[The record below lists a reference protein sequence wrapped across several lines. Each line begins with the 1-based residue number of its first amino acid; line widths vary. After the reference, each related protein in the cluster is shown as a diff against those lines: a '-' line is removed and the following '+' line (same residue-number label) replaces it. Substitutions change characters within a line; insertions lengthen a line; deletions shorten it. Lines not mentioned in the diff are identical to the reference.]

1 MTLSRSDRPY
11 GQFPRGDP
19 PESAPTPEPQRR
31 VPLRERIARRLRAPL
46 ALVALL
52 ALSWYLVSAV
62 QTGGLVALRAQE
74 EQPTPAPTP
83 LLAVAVYQHVAP
95 SVVQVTARGASGE
108 ANTGAGVIVDE
119 MADILTSLHIIDG
132 ATGITVVFSDG
143 TSSPVEVVARLPDR
157 DIAVLRALAP
167 PAQFQ
172 PATLGNPGR
181 LSVGDHAFV
190 IGHPFGLT
198 GSLSTGVISGLDR
211 AMSAPGLSQPL
222 TGLIQFDAAVNPGNS
237 GGPLVDQ
244 NGDVVG
250 IVTGLVNPAGKVFS
264 GVGFA
269 VTIDAA
275 SAGLGIPPD

>member
-11 GQFPRGDP
+11 GQFPRGDVPEAAPAP
-19 PESAPTPEPQRR
+19 PATRR
-31 VPLRERIARRLRAPL
+31 APLRERVVARVRAPL
-46 ALVALL
+46 ALLSLL
-52 ALSWYLVSAV
+52 VVTVLLVTAV
-62 QTGGLVALRAQE
+62 QTGGLIALRAQR

-83 LLAVAVYQHVAP
+83 QLAAAIYQHVAP
-95 SVVQVTARGASGE
+95 SVVQVVAKSASGE
-108 ANTGAGVIVDE
+108 PSSGAGVIVDD

-132 ATGITVVFSDG
+132 ASRIEVVFNDG
-143 TSSPVEVVARLPDR
+143 TTSAVEVVSRLPDR

-172 PATLGNPGR
+172 PATMGNPGS
-181 LSVGDHAFV
+181 LSIGDPAFV

-211 AMSAPGLSQPL
+211 AMTAPNLSQPI

-244 NGDVVG
+244 RGDVVG

-269 VTIDAA
+269 VTIDSAA
-275 SAGLGIPPD
+275 AGLGIPPD

>member
-11 GQFPRGDP
+11 GHFPRGDVSEP
-19 PESAPTPEPQRR
+19 APAPEPPRR
-31 VPLRERIARRLRAPL
+31 ARLRERIVARLRAPL
-46 ALVALL
+46 ALLSLL
-52 ALSWYLVSAV
+52 ALTAFLVSAV

-74 EQPTPAPTP
+74 EKPTPEPTP
-83 LLAVAVYQHVAP
+83 QLAAAVYQHVAP
-95 SVVQVTARGASGE
+95 SVVQVSAKGAGGE
-108 ANTGAGVIVDE
+108 PSSGAGVIVDD
-119 MADILTSLHIIDG
+119 MADILTSLHIVEG
-132 ATGITVVFSDG
+132 ASDIEVRFSDG
-143 TSSPVEVVARLPDR
+143 TSSAVEVVARLPDR

-172 PATLGNPGR
+172 PATMGNPGS
-181 LSVGDHAFV
+181 LSIGDPAFV

-198 GSLSTGVISGLDR
+198 QSLSTGVISGLDR
-211 AMSAPGLSQPL
+211 SMTAPNLSQPI
-222 TGLIQFDAAVNPGNS
+222 TGLIQFDAAVNAGSS

-244 NGDVVG
+244 RGDVVG

-275 SAGLGIPPD
+275 AAGLGIPPD

>member
-11 GQFPRGDP
+11 GQFPRGDV
-19 PESAPTPEPQRR
+19 PEAAPAPETPRR
-31 VPLRERIARRLRAPL
+31 VPLRERVVARLRTPF
-46 ALVALL
+46 ALLALL
-52 ALSWYLVSAV
+52 ALSWFLVSSV
-62 QTGGLVALRAQE
+62 QTGGQVALRAQQ
-74 EQPTPAPTP
+74 EQQTPAPTP
-83 LLAVAVYQHVAP
+83 QLAAAIYAHVAP
-95 SVVQVTARGASGE
+95 SVVQVSATTVSGE
-108 ANTGAGVIVDE
+108 PSSGAGVIVDD

-132 ATGITVVFSDG
+132 GTSIQVTFSDG
-143 TSSPVEVVARLPDR
+143 TTSGVQIISRLPAR

-172 PATLGNPGR
+172 AATMGNPGS
-181 LSVGDHAFV
+181 LSIGDPAFV
-190 IGHPFGLT
+190 IGHPFGLI

-211 AMSAPGLSQPL
+211 AMSAPNLSQPI

-244 NGDVVG
+244 RGDVVG

-269 VTIDAA
+269 VTIDSAA
-275 SAGLGIPPD
+275 AGLGTPPD

>member
-11 GQFPRGDP
+11 GQFPRGD
-19 PESAPTPEPQRR
+19 EPEPAPATETPRR
-31 VPLRERIARRLRAPL
+31 IPLRERAVARLRAPL
-46 ALVALL
+46 ALLSLL
-52 ALSWYLVSAV
+52 VLSWFLVSAV
-62 QTGGLVALRAQE
+62 QTGGLVAIRAQQ
-74 EQPTPAPTP
+74 EQPTPEPTP
-83 LLAVAVYQHVAP
+83 QLAAAIYQHVAP
-95 SVVQVTARGASGE
+95 SVVQVTATGANGE
-108 ANTGAGVIVDE
+108 PSSGAGVLVDD

-132 ATGITVVFSDG
+132 AAGITVRFNDG
-143 TSSPVEVVARLPDR
+143 TSSAVEVVARLPDR

-172 PATLGNPGR
+172 PATLGNPGS
-181 LSVGDHAFV
+181 LSIGDPAFV

-211 AMSAPGLSQPL
+211 AMSAPNLSQPI
-222 TGLIQFDAAVNPGNS
+222 TGLIQFDAAVNAGSS
-237 GGPLVDQ
+237 GGPLVDR

-269 VTIDAA
+269 VTIDSA